1 MRRWIAAAAL
11 VACAPAGEA
20 TTGGATGSGGAGTTG
35 SGGAGTG
42 EAGTGGEVTTT
53 TTGPTTTA
61 GGETTAVSSDSSSG
75 DGSTTGDVTTG
86 EGSGS
91 TTGEPAAPTL
101 LATLITDM
109 NRAYPEMHGGWG
121 HHLRGLMRAD
131 DDALWFVVDV
141 GEDVLHNRSL
151 RYFRRGAGEPLWTM
165 VAEQLQTGGVQQNA
179 GSVLLAGMILTYGV
193 DVQGHFLEECYLKV
207 DEPTY
212 RACNAVT
219 IGGVVYQA
227 PANSNY
233 VGAAV
238 LGDGAR
244 IVWFTVVGENGGPGQ
259 LVYTYNYGGGWN
271 GPVVAGLAGAN
282 DLGYVH
288 AMATADGRI
297 ELVGQT
303 FTGAY
308 PNGTYAAVVADI
320 TPGQVPTFLT
330 LESPEPAAK
339 VRSSGDLWLDPVSG
353 AVHALATFDG
363 AAAYYHRPGG
373 EGWAAHLQPLH
384 VFSDTYRARFVRPE
398 GGPLWLVRGS
408 ASGQGSRL
416 IRAPD
421 GDVAGAIAWADGPE
435 YVADPP
441 LAGFG
446 TPAGIYVESATYQR
460 APVGALNFAL
470 CGQYQLGDLKILQ
483 LTQE

>member
-1 MRRWIAAAAL
+1 
-11 VACAPAGEA
+11 
-20 TTGGATGSGGAGTTG
+20 
-35 SGGAGTG
+35 
-42 EAGTGGEVTTT
+42 
-53 TTGPTTTA
+53 
-61 GGETTAVSSDSSSG
+61 
-75 DGSTTGDVTTG
+75 
-86 EGSGS
+86 
-91 TTGEPAAPTL
+91 
-101 LATLITDM
+101 
-109 NRAYPEMHGGWG
+109 MHGGWG
-121 HHLRGLMRAD
+121 HHLRGPMRAD
-131 DDALWFVVDV
+131 DDARWFVVDA
-141 GEDVLHNRSL
+141 GEDVLHNRTL
-151 RYFRRGAGEPLWTM
+151 RYFRRGAGEGAWSL
-165 VAEQLQTGGVQQNA
+165 VAEQMHTDGVQQNA
-179 GSVLLAGMILTYGV
+179 GSVLVGGLILSYAV
-193 DVQGHFLEECYLKV
+193 NVQQHFLEECYLLV
-207 DEPTY
+207 ADPAV

-219 IGGVVYQA
+219 IGGVVYPA
-227 PANSNY
+227 PPNANY

-238 LGDGAR
+238 LGEGAR

-288 AMATADGRI
+288 AMATPDGRL

-308 PNGTYAAVVADI
+308 PNGTYAAVVAQI

-330 LESPEPAAK
+330 LETPDPAAK

-353 AVHALATFDG
+353 AVHVLATFDG

-408 ASGQGSRL
+408 ASGQGVRL